1 MALTELQFFMLM
13 MIATQANTHH
23 VGFDNSSASA
33 RRSAP

>member
-23 VGFDNSSASA
+23 VGFDNSASA